1 MIVTLYSHLAQIYH
15 ELGPGDAFVGLI
27 PASPLRAALLTDL
40 AARGV
45 RLLPSA
51 TAQMLSASK
60 AMQAFILGPWMMPHT
75 QVITRRKGL
84 LDALTEYSRLGIR
97 AAVTKAEHQH
107 CGHGVR
113 RWNDLETL
121 YNCLSLDDG
130 HYPFVLQ
137 PFMEVAAD
145 VRVVM
150 AGDYCEAY
158 VRHNPYGF
166 RMNLAAGGSS
176 QPYVLQATQH
186 ALCRR
191 VMARGQM
198 PYAHIDLIITPAG
211 DLCLSEISLNG
222 GVHGARISRAEL
234 DRLKHAQLLAMAGE
248 VCTEEESGKL
258 KVES

>member
-1 MIVTLYSHLAQIYH
+1 MIVTRYSHLAKSYH
-15 ELGPGDAFVGLI
+15 ELGPGDVFVGLI

-45 RLLPSA
+45 HLLPSA

-60 AMQAFILGPWMMPHT
+60 AMQAFVLGPWMMPHT
-75 QVITRRKGL
+75 RVITRRKGL
-84 LDALTEYSRLGIR
+84 LDALTEYSCLGIT

-107 CGHGVR
+107 CGYGVR

-121 YNCLSLDDG
+121 YNCLSLNED

-145 VRVVM
+145 VRVILV
-150 AGDYCEAY
+150 GDYCEAY
-158 VRHNPYGF
+158 ARHNPHGF

-176 QPYVLQATQH
+176 QPYALQAAQH

-198 PYAHIDLIITPAG
+198 PYAHIDVIVTHAG
-211 DLCLSEISLNG
+211 DLYLSEISLNG
-222 GVHGARISRAEL
+222 GVHGARIAREEL
-234 DRLKHAQLLAMAGE
+234 DRLKHERLMEL
-248 VCTEEESGKL
+248 VEEDESGKM
-258 KVES
+258 KANS

>member
-1 MIVTLYSHLAQIYH
+1 MIVTRYSHLAQIYH

-45 RLLPSA
+45 RLQPSA

-60 AMQAFILGPWMMPHT
+60 AMQAFVLGPWMTPHT

-84 LDALTEYSRLGIR
+84 LDALTEYGRLGIT

-121 YNCLSLDDG
+121 YNCLSLDDS

-137 PFMEVAAD
+137 PFMEVSAD
-145 VRVVM
+145 VRVIMV
-150 AGDYCEAY
+150 GDYCEAY
-158 VRHNPYGF
+158 ARHNPHGF

-176 QPYVLQATQH
+176 QPYALQAAQH
-186 ALCRR
+186 ALCCR

-198 PYAHIDLIITPAG
+198 PYAHIDLIVTPAG
-211 DLCLSEISLNG
+211 DLYLSEINLNG
-222 GVHGARISRAEL
+222 GVHGARISREEL
-234 DRLKHAQLLAMAGE
+234 DRLKQVRLMGLIEADDN
-248 VCTEEESGKL
+248 GKL
-258 KVES
+258 KAKS